1 AELDMT
7 LGRVVASAGEVRVEG
22 GVGAD
27 ESPLFEQE
35 VRGQRVPLAGAVGG
49 VGVDAELHG
58 FAVVDHLTVPL
69 NRIRPL
75 EVDDRGPTVS
85 EGTFEVAHSS
95 QLHGVGRAADGE
107 LPWVGEGSLGGGE
120 GDAAVL
126 QRGEQ
131 GGQ

>member
-1 AELDMT
+1 
-7 LGRVVASAGEVRVEG
+7 
-22 GVGAD
+22 
-27 ESPLFEQE
+27 FEQE

-58 FAVVDHLTVPL
+58 FAVVDHRTVPL
-69 NRIRPL
+69 GRIRPF
-75 EVDDRGPTVS
+75 EVDDRGPTVV
-85 EGTFEVAHSS
+85 EGTFEVAHSAH
-95 QLHGVGRAADGE
+95 LDGGVRAADVE

-126 QRGEQ
+126 QCGEQ